1 MQTAVSDRMALVI
14 TVLALIGIALS
25 VVSLINHYKTTPSD
39 FCDLDENFNCDIV
52 NRSIYSKLWGIPVA
66 AIGLVGYL
74 LLLALSRINR
84 QKRIASAILLLGSL
98 IGLGFSAYLT
108 YVEARILAVWC
119 ILCLGSLACIV
130 IITILAITRHVR
142 TRELVF

>member
-1 MQTAVSDRMALVI
+1 MSDRLALVI

-25 VVSLINHYKTTPSD
+25 AVSLVAHYKTTPSD
-39 FCDLDENFNCDIV
+39 FCDLDETFNCDIV
-52 NRSIYSKLWGIPVA
+52 NRSIYSKIYGVPVA
-66 AIGLVGYL
+66 AIGLIGYIV
-74 LLLALSRINR
+74 LLALSRINR
-84 QKRIASAILLLGSL
+84 QNRIASAVLILGSL
-98 IGLGFSAYLT
+98 IGLGFSLYLT

-130 IITILAITRHVR
+130 GITVLALTRHVR

>member
-1 MQTAVSDRMALVI
+1 MALVI
-14 TVLALIGIALS
+14 TVLALVGIVLS

-39 FCDLDENFNCDIV
+39 FCDLDETFNCDIV
-52 NRSIYSKLWGIPVA
+52 NRSIYSKLWGVPVA

-74 LLLALSRINR
+74 LLLVLSRLNR
-84 QKRIASAILLLGSL
+84 QNRVASTVLVVGSL
-98 IGLGFSAYLT
+98 VGLGFSLYLT

-130 IITILAITRHVR
+130 GITALAAVRHVR